1 MTLVWILLA
10 CFVIAVVAGTVGAMA
25 RKRQAEEH
33 PEVVWH
39 AEATG
44 EAPTEPPEPSPPG
57 TSS

>member
-1 MTLVWILLA
+1 MEVVLIILA
-10 CFVIAVVAGTVGAMA
+10 CFVVAVVVGTVVAMA
-25 RKRQAEEH
+25 RKQRAQVH
-33 PEVVWH
+33 TVLWH